1 MILVAGGTGNL
12 GTEVVRRLRARQL
25 AVRVLTRAPDRAR
38 HLAGEGVEIVVG
50 DVRDGRSVA
59 RAMGGVRTVVS
70 AMHGFAGIDAAGVK
84 AVDRDGNANL
94 IRAARASGAE
104 HLVLLSILGA
114 TSSHPMELFR
124 AKHAAEMALEQS
136 GLAWTIVRPTAY
148 METWLMVM
156 GGSLQRGGR
165 IMVFGRGENPINFV
179 SVRDVAAF
187 VERAVLDSSMRGR
200 ALDVGGPEN
209 LTFNELARRIERAAG
224 RSNVTRH
231 VPRTVMRL
239 ASTLLAPIKPPLA
252 GQIRGG
258 VVMDTADM
266 SYDASSRLREFPSIP
281 LTSLDQVI
289 AAKIRPA

>member
-1 MILVAGGTGNL
+1 MILVTGGTGNL

-25 AVRVLTRAPDRAR
+25 AVRVLTRAPERAR

-50 DVRDGRSVA
+50 DARDGRSVV

-70 AMHGFAGIDAAGVK
+70 AMHGFAGVDAAGVK
-84 AVDRDGNANL
+84 AVDREGNANL

-104 HLVLLSILGA
+104 HFVLLSILGA
-114 TSSHPMELFR
+114 GPSHPMELFR
-124 AKHAAEMALEQS
+124 AKHAAELELKQS

-156 GGSLQRGGR
+156 GDPLQRGGK
-165 IMVFGRGENPINFV
+165 IPVFGRGENPINFV

-187 VERAVLDSSMRGR
+187 VERAVLDSSLRGR

-224 RSNVTRH
+224 RPNVTRH
-231 VPRTVMRL
+231 VPRAVMRV
-239 ASTLLAPIKPPLA
+239 ASTLLAAVKPPLA

-281 LTSLDQVI
+281 LTSLDQII
-289 AAKIRPA
+289 AGKIRPA

>member
-12 GTEVVRRLRARQL
+12 GTEVVRRLRVRQL
-25 AVRVLTRAPDRAR
+25 AVRVLTRAPERAR

-50 DVRDGRSVA
+50 DVRDGRSLA
-59 RAMGGVRTVVS
+59 RAMGGARTVVS

-94 IRAARASGAE
+94 IRAARASGVE
-104 HLVLLSILGA
+104 HFVLLSIHGA
-114 TSSHPMELFR
+114 ASSHAMELFR
-124 AKHAAEMALEQS
+124 AKHAAERALEQS
-136 GLAWTIVRPTAY
+136 GLAWTILRPTAY

-156 GGSLQRGGR
+156 GEPLQRGGK
-165 IMVFGRGENPINFV
+165 IVVFGRGENPINFV

-209 LTFNELARRIERAAG
+209 LTFNEFARRIERAAG
-224 RSNVTRH
+224 RANITRH
-231 VPRTVMRL
+231 VPRAVMRVV
-239 ASTLLAPIKPPLA
+239 STLLAPVKPRLA

-266 SYDASSRLREFPSIP
+266 SYDASPRLREFPSLP
-281 LTSLDQVI
+281 LTSLDQII
-289 AAKIRPA
+289 AGKIRPA

>member
-25 AVRVLTRAPDRAR
+25 AVRVLTRAAERAR

-70 AMHGFAGIDAAGVK
+70 AMHGFAGVEAAGVE

-114 TSSHPMELFR
+114 ASSHPMALFR
-124 AKHAAEMALEQS
+124 AKHAAEVALEQS

-156 GGSLQRGGR
+156 GEPVQRGGK

-200 ALDVGGPEN
+200 GLDVGGPEN
-209 LTFNELARRIERAAG
+209 LTFIEFARRIERAAG
-224 RSNVTRH
+224 RAGVTRH
-231 VPRTVMRL
+231 VPRPVMRI
-239 ASTLLAPIKPPLA
+239 ASTLLAPFKPAVA

-258 VVMDTADM
+258 VVMDTRDM
-266 SYDASSRLREFPSIP
+266 RYDASSRLREFPSIP
-281 LTSLDQVI
+281 FTSLDQII
-289 AAKIRPA
+289 AMKIRPA